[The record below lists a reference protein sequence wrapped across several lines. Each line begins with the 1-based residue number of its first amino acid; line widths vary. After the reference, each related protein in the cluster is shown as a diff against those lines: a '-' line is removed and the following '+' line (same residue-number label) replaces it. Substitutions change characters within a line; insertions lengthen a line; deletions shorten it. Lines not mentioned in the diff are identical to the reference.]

1 MGADTGGRYDATSIP
16 EQDRPPS
23 LPMPGWLSAFK
34 KIWVDAWS
42 ARMEYILGN
51 IMLALLERH

>member
-34 KIWVDAWS
+34 KIWNKNKN
-42 ARMEYILGN
+42 LGFSN
-51 IMLALLERH
+51 FIKGWVSQEN